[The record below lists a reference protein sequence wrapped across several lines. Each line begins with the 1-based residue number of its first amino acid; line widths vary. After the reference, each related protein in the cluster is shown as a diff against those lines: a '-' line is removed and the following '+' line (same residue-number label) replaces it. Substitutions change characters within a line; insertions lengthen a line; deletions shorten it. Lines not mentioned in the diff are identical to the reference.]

1 MRLALDTWHPS
12 PQQTVRP
19 YTVTE
24 ECAEPMKAL
33 PVAHPLDNADHEKFQ
48 GAHALGQLALPLLL
62 LSSEVRLQ
70 AERLYHLLVRRRA
83 LHVNLVAQDQERDAL
98 WEKRER
104 VREGEKENGRAG
116 ERAIQSLKVNAA
128 QHNSYTDSLWR

>member
-1 MRLALDTWHPS
+1 MRLALNTWHPS

-70 AERLYHLLVRRRA
+70 TKRLYHLLVRRRA

-98 WEKRER
+98 FIK
-104 VREGEKENGRAG
+104 KDKGRAG
-116 ERAIQSLKVNAA
+116 ERESGRAGERQFKV
-128 QHNSYTDSLWR
+128 

>member
-1 MRLALDTWHPS
+1 MRRRGHKNHPTADARRLI
-12 PQQTVRP
+12 QV
-19 YTVTE
+19 
-24 ECAEPMKAL
+24 CAEPLKAL

-70 AERLYHLLVRRRA
+70 TKRLYHLLVRRRA

-98 WEKRER
+98 LLK
-104 VREGEKENGRAG
+104 KDKGRAG
-116 ERAIQSLKVNAA
+116 ERESGREAIQSLKVNAA
-128 QHNSYTDSLWR
+128 QHNSYKNLLWR